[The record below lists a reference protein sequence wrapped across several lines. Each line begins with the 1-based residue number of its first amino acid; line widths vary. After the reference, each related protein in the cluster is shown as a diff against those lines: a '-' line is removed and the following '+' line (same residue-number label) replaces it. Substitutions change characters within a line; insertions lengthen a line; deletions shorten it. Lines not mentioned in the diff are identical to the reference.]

1 MQINNSPGKLGTW
14 STWHPALPVMSIAII
29 QHCMYTIKYSMVM
42 SGQRWWLWGNQSY
55 QGNEHWGLWWWQG
68 IFSFQAA
75 KEGFPQD
82 RHWQTTHQQD
92 SSLLRQIW
100 EDGEYDGGGGSSTTS
115 LGDNSRHIKLTSMVS
130 WHCQK
135 QHFHHQPP
143 FDHTI
148 VIVMRSLSTS
158 TWSYHYSPTS
168 TWSYQRQGWH
178 QQNISLAAPDHRPLL
193 IILISVKMLIWS
205 YWFYWSSS
213 SDDDIVIS
221 VKILIWSYW

>member
-1 MQINNSPGKLGTW
+1 
-14 STWHPALPVMSIAII
+14 
-29 QHCMYTIKYSMVM
+29 M
-42 SGQRWWLWGNQSY
+42 SGQCWWLWGNQFY
-55 QGNEHWGLWWWQG
+55 DGNEHWGLWWQG
-68 IFSFQAA
+68 FFSFQAA
-75 KEGFPQD
+75 KEGFLQD
-82 RHWQTTHQQD
+82 RHWQTTRQQD
-92 SSLLRQIW
+92 SSLLRQIL

-178 QQNISLAAPDHRPLL
+178 QQNISLAAPDCNLSQNFDL
-193 IILISVKMLIWS
+193 IILIIILILSSQSKYWS
-205 YWFYWSSS
+205 YEWSKDWYDEAGKASAQRS
-213 SDDDIVIS
+213 NE
-221 VKILIWSYW
+221 Y